1 MKKIVLLILI
11 GLLIGTSSAEI
22 KRYSIPLD
30 ESPSLGPKAA
40 PVTIV
45 EFIDYQ

>member
-1 MKKIVLLILI
+1 MKKLLAVVLVCLFS
-11 GLLIGTSSAEI
+11 GTASAEI
-22 KRYSIPLD
+22 KRFAIPL
-30 ESPSLGPKAA
+30 EGSPFIGPQNA

>member
-11 GLLIGTSSAEI
+11 GLLFGTAEAET

-30 ESPSLGPKAA
+30 NSPSLGQNTA